1 MTIDTHYA
9 AAAFDRAADGT
20 LVIACV
26 LDCRSAGVA
35 LRVAREL
42 ARSHEGPLASS
53 RTADLPS
60 GDFGPKTLLASYR
73 EVPLVDVDGQ
83 R

>member
-1 MTIDTHYA
+1 MTIVTHYA

-35 LRVAREL
+35 LRVAREP
-42 ARSHEGPLASS
+42 ARSHEGALASS

-60 GDFGPKTLLASYR
+60 DDFGPTMLLASYGDVPGV
-73 EVPLVDVDGQ
+73 EVE
-83 R
+83 